1 MIYKLKNQGGQN
13 PVEAAKLGCK
23 IYHGPYVYNFKEV
36 YEILRKNQISEEIE
50 TYEDL
55 ANKITI
61 DLTDNIKNTERFYQ
75 TMKNLREKTLS
86 LTMKHINSFINNASL

>member
-1 MIYKLKNQGGQN
+1 MGLMSITLRG
-13 PVEAAKLGCK
+13 
-23 IYHGPYVYNFKEV
+23 

-61 DLTDNIKNTERFYQ
+61 DLTENIKNTERFYQ

>member
-1 MIYKLKNQGGQN
+1 MGLMSITL
-13 PVEAAKLGCK
+13 
-23 IYHGPYVYNFKEV
+23 KEV

-61 DLTDNIKNTERFYQ
+61 DLTENIKYRKILSDN
-75 TMKNLREKTLS
+75 EKS
-86 LTMKHINSFINNASL
+86 

>member
-1 MIYKLKNQGGQN
+1 MNLK
-13 PVEAAKLGCK
+13 
-23 IYHGPYVYNFKEV
+23 
-36 YEILRKNQISEEIE
+36 KNQISEEIE

-61 DLTDNIKNTERFYQ
+61 DLTENIKNTERFYQ